1 MPRCVRVLARLILVT
16 ASFASAA
23 MADTPA
29 APTTDLAQLFEAIQR
44 PAVTGLVD
52 APAELR
58 IGRAQI
64 QPASGAKLLV
74 ISALGRPCGLVL
86 DGPARLTYRVED
98 RFSIPVASRNLKRA
112 SGVHV
117 ALAGDVLV
125 ATSALTGAAI
135 WGWDIEL
142 PSAPVAAPVGSALP
156 EWLIDVLEGK
166 LSGNPARD
174 VLSSGWNSDSGYRWA
189 TLRGAGDD
197 LELDV
202 DPRPSVQ
209 QEQLA
214 RWRKLD
220 SVSGGSY
227 RGRLVTEE
235 LAAQPTSGAWWDAPR
250 LEFATIET
258 DLQLVNAAG
267 DHATV
272 ATRVKVRSLRD
283 RLRLLSLELVREV
296 SNDYGQRA
304 PFTVSKLTVD
314 GQPATFVQS
323 GLRDLL
329 VALPRALAVN
339 EDVTLEMVAEGNI
352 LGRPAGDNYWRL
364 GLFPWYP
371 KPGGTGQEWSSFR
384 IDALSQSPFVPV
396 PAGRVVSSE
405 TTPAGS
411 RVVTALEGPMQ
422 GAVIVAGKYSTLTE
436 ELEGRRVHVST
447 YAWAK
452 ETEARKLA
460 RNVLSICMCLEN
472 WLGVPYPFKDLKL
485 IEITDW
491 GWGQAPPGVIF
502 ITKEAFLSPG
512 RARLDEETQQTAT
525 WATRGINERIAHE
538 VAHGWFPH
546 VAKVVRTEEN
556 WLSESF
562 ADYASA
568 VCLERTMSDKSRA
581 RFFWERQLQ
590 DWKEGARHAGQASV
604 FLAAHLTDSEKDA
617 RTWRDLLYAKGPLV
631 LHALRAQLARD
642 AGDEKEGD
650 RLFLTWVRSYVKN
663 FVFKPGE
670 TRHLVAILNKIT
682 SKDWQPWF
690 ERYVYGTETPRLD

>member
-1 MPRCVRVLARLILVT
+1 MPRCVRVLTRLIFIT
-16 ASFASAA
+16 ASLPPVV
-23 MADTPA
+23 MADTAA
-29 APTTDLAQLFEAIQR
+29 APATDLAQLLEAIQR

-52 APAELR
+52 APTELR
-58 IGRAQI
+58 IGRAAI
-64 QPASGAKLLV
+64 RPASGAKLLV
-74 ISALGRPCGLVL
+74 LSAQGRPCGLVL
-86 DGPARLTYRVED
+86 DGPAQLTYRVED
-98 RFSIPVASRNLKRA
+98 RFSIPVARRNLKRA
-112 SGVHV
+112 SGVDV
-117 ALAGDVLV
+117 AMTGDVLV
-125 ATSALTGAAI
+125 ATSAITGAAI

-142 PSAPVAAPVGSALP
+142 ASAPVAAPAGSALP
-156 EWLIDVLEGK
+156 EWLIEVLDGK
-166 LSGNPARD
+166 LGSNPARD

-197 LELDV
+197 LVLDV

-209 QEQLA
+209 QEQLM

-220 SVSGGSY
+220 SEGGSY

-235 LAAQPTSGAWWDAPR
+235 LVAQPTSGAWWDAPMV
-250 LEFATIET
+250 EFATIET
-258 DLQLVNAAG
+258 DLQLVNDAG
-267 DHATV
+267 NHATV
-272 ATRVKVRSLRD
+272 TTRAKVRSLRD
-283 RLRLLSLELVREV
+283 RLGLLSLELVREV
-296 SNDYGQRA
+296 WNDYGQRA

-314 GQPATFVQS
+314 GQPAKYVQT
-323 GLRDLL
+323 GLRGLL
-329 VALPRALAVN
+329 VALPRALALHQ
-339 EDVTLEMVAEGNI
+339 DVTLEVVAEGNI
-352 LGRPAGDNYWRL
+352 LVRPAGDNYWRL

-371 KPGGTGQEWSSFR
+371 QPGGIGQEWSSFR
-384 IDALSQSPFVPV
+384 IDALSRSPFVPV

-411 RVVTALEGPMQ
+411 RVVTALDGPMQ

-525 WATRGINERIAHE
+525 WASRGINERIAHE

-581 RFFWERQLQ
+581 KFFWERQLE
-590 DWKEGARHAGQASV
+590 DWKDGARRAGQGASV

-617 RTWRDLLYAKGPLV
+617 RTWRDLLYGKGPLV
-631 LHALRAQLARD
+631 LHALRAELARG

-650 RLFLTWVRSYVKN
+650 RLFLTWMRSYAKN

-670 TRHLVAILNKIT
+670 TRHLVAILNQMT
-682 SKDWQPWF
+682 QKDWQPWF
-690 ERYVYGTETPRLD
+690 ERYVYGTETPEVK